1 MQGKEV
7 MQICSK
13 IVFLFL
19 LLLYNVK
26 SLWVWFFCCVF
37 FFPGFFFWLLYSGCS
52 GIIVLFKCTFNCLFK
67 SKLVGS
73 SFSFTASGM

>member
-37 FFPGFFFWLLYSGCS
+37 FFFLDFFL
-52 GIIVLFKCTFNCLFK
+52 VTLFG
-67 SKLVGS
+67 V
-73 SFSFTASGM
+73 